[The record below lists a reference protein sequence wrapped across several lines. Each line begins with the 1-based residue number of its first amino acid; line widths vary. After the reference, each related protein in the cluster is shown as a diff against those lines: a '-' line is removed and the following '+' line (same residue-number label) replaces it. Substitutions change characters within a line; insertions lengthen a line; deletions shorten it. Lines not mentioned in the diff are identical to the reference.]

1 MRQVT
6 FHFIGAGGS
15 IRHAGEDAHL
25 AAAILANCL
34 SRQGY
39 RSAALG
45 HTVQVEAP
53 SRRDSES
60 EQIYVMLDEQ
70 PMSDAD
76 LLKQIDR
83 TTTVV
88 IGSARPARILRHELG
103 RFAAGIASVDA
114 SGIAMEEGSDP
125 VAALLGGAARIVP
138 FIDPDV
144 LCAAI
149 WSTFDREFGYGAR
162 AAMRAFDLGYMQAQ
176 QALG

>member
-15 IRHAGEDAHL
+15 IQNPGEDAHL
-25 AAAILANCL
+25 AAAILTNCL

-39 RSAALG
+39 ASTAEEHMVR
-45 HTVQVEAP
+45 VEAP
-53 SRRDSES
+53 VRRESDSEH
-60 EQIYVMLDEQ
+60 IYVMLDEK
-70 PMSDAD
+70 PLASSDF
-76 LLKQIDR
+76 LSQVDR
-83 TTTVV
+83 STTVV

-114 SGIAMEEGSDP
+114 SGIALEEGTDP
-125 VAALLGGAARIVP
+125 VAALLGGAARVVP

-144 LCAAI
+144 LCASI